1 MRSRRVGNPSNGT
14 RAGINVSTDTLP
26 PGCKHADENP
36 KGSCK
41 NLGEPAY
48 FRLPA
53 TVRNRASGEPTPVV
67 SSHPVRVV
75 RVVSCPKVART

>member
-26 PGCKHADENP
+26 PGCKHVDENP

-41 NLGEPAY
+41 NLEKGAAARSLWLRPSRRWKKPSSRPAAYGPEP
-48 FRLPA
+48 RPP
-53 TVRNRASGEPTPVV
+53 RRRRA
-67 SSHPVRVV
+67 
-75 RVVSCPKVART
+75 